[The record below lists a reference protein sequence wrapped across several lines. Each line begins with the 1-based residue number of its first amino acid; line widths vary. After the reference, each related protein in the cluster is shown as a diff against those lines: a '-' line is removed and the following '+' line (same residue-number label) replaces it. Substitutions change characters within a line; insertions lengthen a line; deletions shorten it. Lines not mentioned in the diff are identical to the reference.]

1 MATSGT
7 RRISFDEAIDQT
19 VGEVMIT
26 RPKTL
31 PSNARVADVRQAFE
45 RSSHRTVLLADG
57 GRFAGAIERDALPAD
72 ASDAAPASAFVE
84 FEPLSV
90 TPDTPMSEA
99 VSLLEGRDEPRLVV
113 LDEDGVTLRGLLCA
127 KDTTGAAGFCVR

>member
-1 MATSGT
+1 MATRGT
-7 RRISFDEAIDQT
+7 GRISFDEAIDQT
-19 VGEVMIT
+19 VGEVMIK

-84 FEPLSV
+84 LEPLSV